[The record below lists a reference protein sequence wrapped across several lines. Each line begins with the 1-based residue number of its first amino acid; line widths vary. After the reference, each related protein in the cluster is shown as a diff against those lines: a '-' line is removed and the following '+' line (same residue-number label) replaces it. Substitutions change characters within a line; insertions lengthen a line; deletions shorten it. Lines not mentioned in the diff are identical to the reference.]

1 MAALEIPI
9 PAGHAAHWK
18 IRRDGV
24 MEVELM
30 LVLSPMNARWLAQKE
45 AARGAVRNDPQ

>member
-9 PAGHAAHWK
+9 PAGFAAHWK
-18 IRRDGV
+18 IRPDGV

-30 LVLSPMNARWLAQKE
+30 LVLSLSNARWLAVKE